1 MSNRGRPSG
10 TGNDRTE
17 TLPIRLSTEE
27 KTSIAA
33 EAKRKGKTPSEWS
46 REILLRA
53 AGVLG

>member
-17 TLPIRLSTEE
+17 TLPIRLSTDE
-27 KTSIAA
+27 KAALAA
-33 EAKRKGKTPSEWS
+33 EAKRRGKTASEWA

-53 AGVLG
+53 AGVPG

>member
-1 MSNRGRPSG
+1 MSNRGRPTG

-17 TLPIRLSTEE
+17 TMPIRLSPEE
-27 KTSIAA
+27 KASIAA

-53 AGVLG
+53 AGMLG